1 MSESSP
7 GPASRRTATEER
19 VTKETRIQVDVQI
32 EGGGVADIDVP
43 LPFFRHMLE
52 SFVKYSGMDVRL
64 HGSGDIDVDAHHLV
78 EDCGLALGAAI
89 SRALGDRA
97 GIRRFG
103 HAYAPLDES
112 LVRCAL
118 DFSNRPH
125 LEWEMSALE
134 GRINDFDV
142 TVLHEFVQGLA
153 QSAGISLHVDLIRGV
168 NLHHVAEAAFK
179 ALGLATRDALTVVG
193 RGVPSTKGVL

>member
-1 MSESSP
+1 
-7 GPASRRTATEER
+7 
-19 VTKETRIQVDVQI
+19 
-32 EGGGVADIDVP
+32 VADIDVP